1 MGLAKKKLVTQS
13 ITAIQLSETSQIEQ
27 CDVVFIDANSR
38 DLTRRLFLAVDNKP
52 ILTVSDI
59 SGFAVQG
66 GMIEIVE
73 KDKRLFFNINI
84 KVLEAS
90 GLDISSQVLKLALEV
105 KR

>member
-1 MGLAKKKLVTQS
+1 M
-13 ITAIQLSETSQIEQ
+13 
-27 CDVVFIDANSR
+27 VFIDANSR
-38 DLTRRLFLAVDNKP
+38 DLTCRLFLAVDNKP

-66 GMIEIVE
+66 GMIQIVE
-73 KDKRLFFNINI
+73 QDKRLFFNINI
-84 KVLEAS
+84 LEAS